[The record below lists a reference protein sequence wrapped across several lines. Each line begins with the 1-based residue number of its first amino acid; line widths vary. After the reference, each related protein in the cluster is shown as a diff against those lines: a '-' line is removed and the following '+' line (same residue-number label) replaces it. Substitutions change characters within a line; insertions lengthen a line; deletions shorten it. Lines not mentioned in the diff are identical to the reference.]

1 MHKDDDWSTYMLDI
15 WVENIKTKECWR
27 YDDDPAK
34 DVYQCGGIPFYKND
48 MSMYRF
54 YPCCPKK
61 APTMKLPKVDLHQMT
76 IFDYED
82 EKE

>member
-34 DVYQCGGIPFYKND
+34 DVYQCEGIPLYKND

-54 YPCCPKK
+54 YPCCPKTEESTYNETSQGGFT
-61 APTMKLPKVDLHQMT
+61 PN
-76 IFDYED
+76 DYI
-82 EKE
+82 